1 MIRLSAAPRALYIF
15 HAGPLGFRFAQPQD
29 RQPKKTRRARGAGD
43 GGCVYNV
50 NRDRNES
57 SVGRSAGFEYF
68 QPPVPQTY
76 RSSYSMPFAVRN

>member
-1 MIRLSAAPRALYIF
+1 MEVAYTTSIVIV
-15 HAGPLGFRFAQPQD
+15 
-29 RQPKKTRRARGAGD
+29 K
-43 GGCVYNV
+43 
-50 NRDRNES
+50 ES